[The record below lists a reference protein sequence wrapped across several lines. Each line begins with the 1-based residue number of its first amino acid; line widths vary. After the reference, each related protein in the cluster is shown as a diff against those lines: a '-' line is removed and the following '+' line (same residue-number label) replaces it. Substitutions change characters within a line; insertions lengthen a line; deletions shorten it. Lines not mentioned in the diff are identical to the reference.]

1 MSSSVSTP
9 KIRDILP
16 NVLRLRDMS
25 TIVQIDELDVKI
37 LSRLLEDARASLRS
51 IAKDCGLTSS
61 AVLGRIKRL
70 KQEGVIAGTRLFVA
84 GEAFGH
90 PLYATVL
97 VEASDSQEPEIKLRI
112 RSLQNV
118 IVCAESIGR
127 YNLCTLIRGQ
137 DINELNKVTSFIKD
151 IKGIRRVATNIWIG
165 KPYFN
170 YGKNIKP
177 TKGEPDT
184 HGRN

>member
-1 MSSSVSTP
+1 MSAV
-9 KIRDILP
+9 
-16 NVLRLRDMS
+16 
-25 TIVQIDELDVKI
+25 VQIDELDVKI
-37 LSRLLEDARASLRS
+37 LNRLIEDARASLKS

-70 KQEGVIAGTRLFVA
+70 KQEGVIVGTRLMVA

-97 VEASDSQEPEIKLRI
+97 IEVSDSQEPQIKQRI
-112 RSLQNV
+112 RSIQNV

-127 YNLCTLIRGQ
+127 YNLCTLIHGQ
-137 DINELNKVTSFIKD
+137 DVNELNKVTSLIRS

-170 YGKNIKP
+170 YGKDLKP
-177 TKGEPDT
+177 TKREVGSP
-184 HGRN
+184 GCN